1 MVYDAFMSYSHAADG
16 QLAPA
21 LQRSLHRFAK
31 PWWKLSSVRV
41 FRDETGL
48 AAAYDLTDAIKKA
61 LNAAHF
67 LILLAS
73 PGAAQSKWVE
83 REVRLWLD
91 SKAPENILIVLTE
104 GTIVWDDA
112 GEFDWLRTDAMPR
125 ALAGAFK
132 SEPLWV
138 DLTWARKAEQLSE
151 RDPRFQQ
158 ATAMLAARLHG
169 QSLDEIAGEQV
180 RQHRKTRQLVQAV
193 VSVIALLAAAAVA
206 GAWLARK
213 GQLRAE
219 QNLEQALVAV
229 DSIETAVAKD
239 LQDLVGVPVALR
251 MQMLKGVENILL
263 SLETGGEAAA
273 VRGSRAVMLS
283 EFAATYG
290 VLGSYAD
297 AMARARDAIKI
308 QLDQV
313 NSHPADVTMRA
324 ALAKSYKVHGDV
336 LWWQRTDLLMAIEEL
351 QNSVKSYAGLIES
364 YPDDRDANDWQL
376 FQLRALVSIGDIY
389 YDGSVNPSVVCSEHP
404 ACLSLAQTYFR
415 RAQELG
421 LMMQSEDGNNFQ
433 SKNGLLAARER
444 LAKINEMR
452 GDLTLARTTYAELL
466 KEYQRMGE
474 AQPDNSK
481 WQENLMALY
490 WRVGGIE
497 EKSCRADLALFNYEK
512 ALEVARKLHQS
523 EPGRLDWS
531 HELSL
536 SLKHSA
542 RAYEA
547 LEQPDAAEK
556 NYRDSLEINE
566 YLIKKQPANEDLKT
580 DRDQIQKAL
589 AQIGTKRP
597 ACATVSNP

>member
-31 PWWKLSSVRV
+31 PWWKLSAVRV
-41 FRDETGL
+41 FRDETSL
-48 AAAYDLTDAIKKA
+48 AVAHDLTDAIKKA
-61 LNAAHF
+61 LDAARF

-73 PGAAQSKWVE
+73 PRAAQSKWVE
-83 REVRLWLD
+83 REARLWLG

-104 GTIVWDDA
+104 GTIVWGDA
-112 GEFDWLRTDAMPR
+112 GDFDWSRTDAMPP

-158 ATAMLAARLHG
+158 AVAMLAAPLHG
-169 QSLDEIAGEQV
+169 KSLDEIAGEEV
-180 RQHRKTRQLVQAV
+180 RQHRKTRRLVQAV
-193 VSVIALLAAAAVA
+193 VSVVVLLAAAALTAA
-206 GAWLARK
+206 GFARAA
-213 GQLRAE
+213 QHRAE

-229 DSIETAVAKD
+229 NSIETAVAKD

-251 MQMLKGVENILL
+251 LQMLKGAEKILL
-263 SLETGGEAAA
+263 SLEAGGEAAA
-273 VRGSRAVMLS
+273 VRGSRAVMLA

-297 AMARARDAIKI
+297 ATARVGEAIKI
-308 QLDQV
+308 QSDQV
-313 NSHPADVTMRA
+313 NSHPADVTTRA

-336 LWWQRTDLLMAIEEL
+336 LWWQRTDLLMAIGEL
-351 QNSVKSYAGLIES
+351 QNSAKSYAGLIES
-364 YPDDRDANDWQL
+364 YSGNRDADDWQL

-389 YDGSVNPSVVCSEHP
+389 HDGAVNPSVVCSERP
-404 ACLSLAQTYFR
+404 ACLLLAQTYFE
-415 RAQELG
+415 RAQRLG
-421 LMMQSEDGNNFQ
+421 LAIASKDGNDFQ
-433 SKNGLLAARER
+433 PRNGLLVARER
-444 LAKINEMR
+444 LAKIDEMR
-452 GDLTLARTTYAELL
+452 GNLTAAGTTYTELL
-466 KEYQRMGE
+466 KEYQSMSE
-474 AQPDNSK
+474 ARPDNSK

-497 EKSCRADLALFNYEK
+497 EKGCRAALTLENYKK
-512 ALEVARKLHQS
+512 AQDIARKLHQS

-531 HELSL
+531 RELSL
-536 SLKHSA
+536 SLKNTA

-547 LEQPDAAEK
+547 LEQAKAAEK
-556 NYRDSLEINE
+556 DYRDSLEINE
-566 YLIKKQPANEDLKT
+566 YLIKKQPANPDLKT
-580 DRDQIQKAL
+580 DREQIQKAL
-589 AQIGTKRP
+589 AEIGTKRP
-597 ACATVSNP
+597 ACVTVSNP

>member
-1 MVYDAFMSYSHAADG
+1 MGSSAVCATPSV
-16 QLAPA
+16 APP
-21 LQRSLHRFAK
+21 Q
-31 PWWKLSSVRV
+31 P
-41 FRDETGL
+41 
-48 AAAYDLTDAIKKA
+48 
-61 LNAAHF
+61 
-67 LILLAS
+67 
-73 PGAAQSKWVE
+73 
-83 REVRLWLD
+83 RL
-91 SKAPENILIVLTE
+91 
-104 GTIVWDDA
+104 
-112 GEFDWLRTDAMPR
+112 
-125 ALAGAFK
+125 
-132 SEPLWV
+132 
-138 DLTWARKAEQLSE
+138 
-151 RDPRFQQ
+151 
-158 ATAMLAARLHG
+158 
-169 QSLDEIAGEQV
+169 
-180 RQHRKTRQLVQAV
+180 
-193 VSVIALLAAAAVA
+193 
-206 GAWLARK
+206 
-213 GQLRAE
+213 
-219 QNLEQALVAV
+219 
-229 DSIETAVAKD
+229 
-239 LQDLVGVPVALR
+239 
-251 MQMLKGVENILL
+251 LKGVENILL

-351 QNSVKSYAGLIES
+351 QNSVKSYAGLMNL